1 MNVIEFIKMIY
12 SGLILSN
19 TENKMDLSD
28 ILEVQLTQV
37 QM

>member
-12 SGLILSN
+12 SALILSN